1 MNIEAPIEAFEA
13 QPTPKR
19 TTVGVR
25 VGGVLVGGTAPVV
38 VQSMTNTD
46 TADVDATVA
55 QVAATAGRPVGTR
68 RRRGRGGAGRRV
80 GRRRAG
86 RR

>member
-19 TTVGVR
+19 PTVGVR

-38 VQSMTNTD
+38 VQSMTTR
-46 TADVDATVA
+46 T
-55 QVAATAGRPVGTR
+55 RPTSMR
-68 RRRGRGGAGRRV
+68 PSPR
-80 GRRRAG
+80 
-86 RR
+86 